1 MINDNKIL
9 WYYAIKECCCSQV
22 NLNNSLCISMS
33 WKETKTETSGRFLQ
47 NAGGGY
53 CLFCRLPQTLL
64 SRLNEIADQCKCSS
78 CCAHAH
84 TEKTIQHE
92 LLWCNYFS
100 FDMKNYSKS
109 MGRKVF
115 CSLSQEAALF
125 TSLQHIICSISQSQL
140 FSLSYCHTHSTTVYH
155 SMPHLTRQP
164 CAHARVCNPSR
175 FCCCIVF
182 SVYLFS
188 FGCQL
193 VFGSICWKINL
204 PPVELCLPAS
214 LCSMVFYIPF
224 TPWIN
229 M

>member
-1 MINDNKIL
+1 MKLLTSIN
-9 WYYAIKECCCSQV
+9 
-22 NLNNSLCISMS
+22 
-33 WKETKTETSGRFLQ
+33 
-47 NAGGGY
+47 
-53 CLFCRLPQTLL
+53 
-64 SRLNEIADQCKCSS
+64 
-78 CCAHAH
+78 AHRVAH
-84 TEKTIQHE
+84 THTQKKTIQHE

-140 FSLSYCHTHSTTVYH
+140 FSLSYCHTHSATVYH

-164 CAHARVCNPSR
+164 RAHAHVHSL
-175 FCCCIVF
+175 CCCIVF

-193 VFGSICWKINL
+193 VFGSICQKINL
-204 PPVELCLPAS
+204 PPVELCSPAS
-214 LCSMVFYIPF
+214 LRCIVFYTPF
-224 TPWIN
+224 APWIN